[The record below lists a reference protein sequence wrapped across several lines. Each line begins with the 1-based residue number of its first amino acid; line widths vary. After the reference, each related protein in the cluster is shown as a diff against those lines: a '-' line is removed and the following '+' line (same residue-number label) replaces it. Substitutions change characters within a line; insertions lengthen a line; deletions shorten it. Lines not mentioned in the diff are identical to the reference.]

1 MVKATITMKDET
13 VLEHKFKS
21 IVEYQ
26 RWLERY
32 RGEYINETH
41 QVIGTDDEEEQPT
54 KKE

>member
-26 RWLERY
+26 RWLEYY

-41 QVIGTDDEEEQPT
+41 QSIEPDDKEELPT